1 MKAREDT
8 RTPRRYRDTLASDL
22 RDSVLECGCPL
33 PLSATSDIHPRVFD
47 ILTTILYNSPRE
59 RAQLSCPKPEISDPF
74 R

>member
-1 MKAREDT
+1 
-8 RTPRRYRDTLASDL
+8 